1 MAGLKYWV
9 WLNECRGLT
18 NRSRALLLDH
28 FGSPEDVYYA
38 DEAEYALV
46 EGLSKKQLELLA
58 DKSTD
63 GADKI
68 LGDCQRLGLRI
79 LTMQDADYPQRLKN
93 IFAPPVVIYLKGRLH
108 SLDDEAAIAFIGTR
122 KASAY
127 GLKMG
132 RKLAY
137 EIVRGGGVVVSL
149 LTSGVD
155 AAAARGA
162 LLAGGRCVGVLG
174 TPHECEAGTL
184 AAEVAARGALIS
196 EYPPGT
202 KPEKHFFRD
211 RNRIAAGLSV
221 GVAVVEAP
229 ERSGARLFAETAME
243 QGREIFA
250 VPGNADAPNSVG
262 TIAMIKDGAKPVV
275 CGWDVLSEFESRF
288 GGKLHE
294 LPECE
299 LTDEEEPQNADTP
312 AKKSVD
318 KPKDSDYI
326 DLKKQLEGLN
336 EDQLKIIA
344 AIEKPASHI
353 DDIIASTG
361 LSTARVLS
369 QLTVLEIKG
378 YVRRDPGRR
387 VALNIAKK

>member
-46 EGLSKKQLELLA
+46 EGLSKKQIELLA

-108 SLDDEAAIAFIGTR
+108 SLDDEAAIAVIGTR

-221 GVAVVEAP
+221 GVTVVEAP

-299 LTDEEEPQNADTP
+299 LPEEEEAQNADVP

-344 AIEKPASHI
+344 AIGKSASHI

>member
-1 MAGLKYWV
+1 M
-9 WLNECRGLT
+9 
-18 NRSRALLLDH
+18 
-28 FGSPEDVYYA
+28 
-38 DEAEYALV
+38 
-46 EGLSKKQLELLA
+46 
-58 DKSTD
+58 
-63 GADKI
+63 
-68 LGDCQRLGLRI
+68 
-79 LTMQDADYPQRLKN
+79 
-93 IFAPPVVIYLKGRLH
+93 
-108 SLDDEAAIAFIGTR
+108 
-122 KASAY
+122 
-127 GLKMG
+127 
-132 RKLAY
+132 
-137 EIVRGGGVVVSL
+137 SL

-221 GVAVVEAP
+221 GVTVVEAP

-299 LTDEEEPQNADTP
+299 LPEEEEAQNADVP

-344 AIEKPASHI
+344 AIGKSASHI

>member
-1 MAGLKYWV
+1 MSAIKYWL
-9 WLNECRGLT
+9 WLSAAAVSPKAKAALIDKYSDAEKAFYAPAGEFEALT
-18 NRSRALLLDH
+18 GVSKK
-28 FGSPEDVYYA
+28 
-38 DEAEYALV
+38 EAET
-46 EGLSKKQLELLA
+46 LEKRDISCA
-58 DKSTD
+58 D
-63 GADKI
+63 
-68 LGDCQRLGLRI
+68 RI
-79 LTMQDADYPQRLKN
+79 LAACARQGIRAVTMQDADYPQRMKN

-108 SLDDEAAIAFIGTR
+108 SLDDEAAIAVIGTR

-174 TPHECEAGTL
+174 TPQ
-184 AAEVAARGALIS
+184 VAARGALIS

-221 GVAVVEAP
+221 GVTVVEAP

-299 LTDEEEPQNADTP
+299 LPEEEEAQNADVP

-344 AIEKPASHI
+344 AIGKSASHI